1 MLTSYIHG
9 SILKMLQG
17 SKAHIL
23 FSLCWDRKEA
33 IMLLKLIMLDECGD
47 ETVVE
52 TYNVRDD
59 LDETFMDVW
68 EDKTIEDVAKEY
80 PEACGFYFEKSEE
93 TQGRFNYMSH
103 GYEDDYSDEWGEFEE
118 MMSCDYNGFCAGE
131 SCPMF
136 WKCRH

>member
-1 MLTSYIHG
+1 MDSVRYNLC
-9 SILKMLQG
+9 
-17 SKAHIL
+17 
-23 FSLCWDRKEA
+23 FSLYRDRKKA
-33 IMLLKLIMLDECGD
+33 TMLLKLIMLDESGD

-52 TYNVRDD
+52 TYNVRDN

-68 EDKTIEDVAKEY
+68 EDKTIEDVAEEY

-93 TQGRFNYMSH
+93 TQGRFNYMRH

-131 SCPMF
+131 SCPMYC
-136 WKCRH
+136 KCQH

>member
-1 MLTSYIHG
+1 
-9 SILKMLQG
+9 
-17 SKAHIL
+17 
-23 FSLCWDRKEA
+23 
-33 IMLLKLIMLDECGD
+33 MLLKLIMLDETGD

-68 EDKTIEDVAKEY
+68 EDKTIEDVAEEY
-80 PEACGFYFEKSEE
+80 PEACGFYFEKSDEI
-93 TQGRFNYMSH
+93 QGRLNYMSH
-103 GYEDDYSDEWGEFEE
+103 GYEDDYQDEWGEFEE

-131 SCPMF
+131 SCPMY

>member
-1 MLTSYIHG
+1 ML
-9 SILKMLQG
+9 LG
-17 SKAHIL
+17 SKAYNIV
-23 FSLCWDRKEA
+23 FPFVGIDRKKA
-33 IMLLKLIMLDECGD
+33 TMLLKLIMLDESGD

-68 EDKTIEDVAKEY
+68 EDKTIEDVAEEY

-93 TQGRFNYMSH
+93 TQGRFNYMNH

-131 SCPMF
+131 SCPMY

>member
-17 SKAHIL
+17 SKAYIL

-33 IMLLKLIMLDECGD
+33 TMLLKLIMLDESGD

-59 LDETFMDVW
+59 LDETFMNVW
-68 EDKTIEDVAKEY
+68 EDKTIEDVAEEY

-93 TQGRFNYMSH
+93 TQGRFNYMRH

-118 MMSCDYNGFCAGE
+118 MMSCDYNGFCARM
-131 SCPMF
+131 SCPMY